1 MSNLCRLALSFII
14 LFSANSFSASVMIP
28 LQKIATY
35 NFSMDYDCA
44 NTDPNPDNCGW
55 TSTEDH
61 TNENLMFYM
70 NAQWN
75 SSIYDELTISLAGEN
90 STTTRHFMDGFYED
104 NGMNGYFEN
113 ASATLSGNTI
123 LTFNASET
131 DDWGYEVYYDS
142 WTFDGTYLVH
152 RYESQS
158 YAPDSENTYQVT
170 YQAVPLPAAAWF
182 FASALMSLGLT
193 RKK

>member
-1 MSNLCRLALSFII
+1 
-14 LFSANSFSASVMIP
+14 
-28 LQKIATY
+28 
-35 NFSMDYDCA
+35 
-44 NTDPNPDNCGW
+44 
-55 TSTEDH
+55 
-61 TNENLMFYM
+61 M
-70 NAQWN
+70 N
-75 SSIYDELTISLAGEN
+75 
-90 STTTRHFMDGFYED
+90 GFYED
-104 NGMNGYFEN
+104 NGMNGYFES

-142 WTFDGTYLVH
+142 WSFDGTYLVH